1 MITYLNFQ
9 QQVKLSYNN
18 LVDERTCTDV
28 FCLILGVSFTVIMLI
43 IATACYNHGIS
54 FYNTENY
61 LKSNFPAD
69 SDGSLCGFDFP
80 QYQYLYFANLP

>member
-1 MITYLNFQ
+1 MITFLNCQ
-9 QQVKLSYNN
+9 PQVISSLNN
-18 LVDERTCTDV
+18 LVDERTCTDI

-43 IATACYNHGIS
+43 AATASYNHRNK
-54 FYNTENY
+54 FYKQENY

-69 SDGSLCGFDFP
+69 SDGSLCGYDFP